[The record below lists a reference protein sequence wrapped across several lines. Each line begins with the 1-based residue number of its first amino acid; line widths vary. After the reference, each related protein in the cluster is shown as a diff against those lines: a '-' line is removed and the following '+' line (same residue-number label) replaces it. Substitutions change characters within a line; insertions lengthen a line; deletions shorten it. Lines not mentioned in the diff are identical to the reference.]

1 MSWSYF
7 YPDVWKPGSEAAG
20 LEHRSPYNLRH
31 TYALH
36 SLQAGVPIA
45 TLAGQ
50 MGHADVNRTFATC
63 GGWVPELGAD
73 AALRERGV
81 MAPKGRQNGP
91 ETECQSRR
99 RVPPTG
105 RSARMTPATD
115 PVNHAVYGPTV
126 RCRGWE
132 RLQAFFAGRRQY
144 GAKRRSF
151 SWVVR

>member
-7 YPDVWKPGSEAAG
+7 YPDVWKPGPEAAG

-31 TYALH
+31 TYAVH

-73 AALRERGV
+73 AALRERWV

-105 RSARMTPATD
+105 FE
-115 PVNHAVYGPTV
+115 PVLPP
-126 RCRGWE
+126 
-132 RLQAFFAGRRQY
+132 
-144 GAKRRSF
+144 
-151 SWVVR
+151 